1 MKKLAI
7 LTAALAI
14 LLMGGAQVAMATL
27 LDGTV
32 DTSSS
37 PYHGQWGT
45 YDYAYLINTG
55 TIFTPGPGTGGI
67 TLSGSVSNLSFGAY
81 DNWLEIGLVAT
92 NVADAARAPGAN
104 PTDMNNQSA
113 YFLVG
118 KTGND
123 IYFEAGDYANCPQTG
138 GILGDVTAFNF
149 IFTVLPNT
157 VGAGGTVTVT
167 INGQTSSLPYGV
179 DNVDAQKGVFLNKE
193 FTGDYKDAYVVVH
206 AFAQTGG
213 LYDHDPNAFVKAH
226 VNIVPLPSTLVL
238 LGSGLAGLAF
248 YRQRRASGRKS

>member
-14 LLMGGAQVAMATL
+14 LLMGGVQVAMATPL
-27 LDGTV
+27 LQGTV

-45 YDYAYLINTG
+45 YDYAYLISTA
-55 TIFTPGPGTGGI
+55 TLTPVAGSGAV
-67 TLSGSVSNLSFGAY
+67 TLSGHVSSLAFTNY
-81 DNWLEIGLVAT
+81 NNWLEIGLVDQ
-92 NVADAARAPGAN
+92 NVANAALAPGAN

-118 KTGND
+118 TLGNN
-123 IYFEAGDYANCPQTG
+123 IYFEAGDYANCRQTG
-138 GILGDVTAFNF
+138 GTLGDVTAFNF
-149 IFTVLPNT
+149 IFTVLPNA
-157 VGAGGTVTVT
+157 VGLGGTVTVT

-179 DNVDAQKGVFLNKE
+179 GTAEFLGN
-193 FTGDYKDAYVVVH
+193 AYVVAH
-206 AFAQTGG
+206 AFAQLGG
-213 LYDHDPNAFVKAH
+213 PNGGDPNAWVHADVK
-226 VNIVPLPSTLVL
+226 VVPLPSPLVL

-248 YRQRRASGRKS
+248 YRQRRASGRNS